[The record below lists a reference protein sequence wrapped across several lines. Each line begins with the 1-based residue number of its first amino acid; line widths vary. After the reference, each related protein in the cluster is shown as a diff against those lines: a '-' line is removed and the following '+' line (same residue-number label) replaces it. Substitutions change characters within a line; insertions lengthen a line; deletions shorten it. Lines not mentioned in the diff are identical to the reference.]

1 VVADF
6 LLGKPWLAHV
16 EPVVHHIPRTI
27 GSGIQVLGE
36 DSEGDASF
44 NFHQS
49 RAEATLAG
57 FLKAWVRTRHSWWD
71 RENSEDET
79 AQQFM
84 SLMPM
89 QCQTALA
96 SAFMTYDGK
105 QRFAVFATW
114 NQQPSEDSNSIALPF
129 VTILGGYAFAALAIR
144 KVRSI
149 EQSQISYSNLQAQ

>member
-1 VVADF
+1 
-6 LLGKPWLAHV
+6 
-16 EPVVHHIPRTI
+16 
-27 GSGIQVLGE
+27 
-36 DSEGDASF
+36 
-44 NFHQS
+44 
-49 RAEATLAG
+49 
-57 FLKAWVRTRHSWWD
+57 
-71 RENSEDET
+71 
-79 AQQFM
+79 M

-129 VTILGGYAFAALAIR
+129 VTILGGYALAALAIR